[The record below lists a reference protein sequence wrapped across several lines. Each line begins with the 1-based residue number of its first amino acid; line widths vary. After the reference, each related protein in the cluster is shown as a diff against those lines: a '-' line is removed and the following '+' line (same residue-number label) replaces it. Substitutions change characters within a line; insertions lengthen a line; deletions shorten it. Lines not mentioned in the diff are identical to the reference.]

1 MQIKKRFYA
10 AFLVVLL
17 TASSLLIFICLN
29 ILSSNQN
36 NPLVP
41 VPDDANWVLRLDA
54 ESFVKKEVYNTLFA
68 DKDDAFILKVRELID
83 KNFDGESNKKSLHID
98 PREDIVLYSIDR
110 NNKSY
115 LLIAVQTKELTCSKW
130 FSYARIYYAS

>member
-29 ILSSNQN
+29 LLSTNQN

-83 KNFDGESNKKSLHID
+83 KNFNGESDKK
-98 PREDIVLYSIDR
+98 
-110 NNKSY
+110 
-115 LLIAVQTKELTCSKW
+115 
-130 FSYARIYYAS
+130 